1 MFLELTPRTEAGA
14 RLCALARSLSDQFS
28 GEAAAHDRDATY
40 PHEHVESLKQAG
52 YFAAPIPPAFGG
64 HGVDSIHDLIVA
76 STILARGNPSVA
88 IGVNM
93 HLIAVVNMVRRWW
106 IALARG
112 DERRANGIAAALRE
126 IVDERAVFA
135 AAISEPQQ
143 DLTRPSTTASRVDA
157 GWRIDGRKIF
167 CTMSPA
173 ATALYTS
180 VTFRGDDGNERYG
193 YAFVPTDAPGL
204 TVHDDWD
211 ALGMRASGS
220 NSVSFDGVTVASSA
234 VTGGFLAGEAA
245 GYMERNLAAGLFH
258 ASASLGIAESAHSH
272 AMDSLKSRAA
282 GACEAPST
290 QAMVA
295 ESAIE
300 LAAAR
305 AALAR
310 GASLIDQHHEDHPT
324 SHGSPEE
331 LTALFGEAQ
340 AVKTFVNDTSV
351 RLVDRALTLA
361 GGRGYLNGHPIA
373 RAYRDVR
380 ASAFMN
386 PLATGRAHEFI
397 GQVAL
402 GLEGSLS

>member
-1 MFLELTPRTEAGA
+1 MFVELTPRTEAGA
-14 RLCALARSLSDQFS
+14 RLCALARSLSDEF
-28 GEAAAHDRDATY
+28 AADAATHDRDASY
-40 PHEHVESLKQAG
+40 PHEHIDSLREAG
-52 YFAAPIPPAFGG
+52 YFAAPIPQALGG
-64 HGVDSIHDLIVA
+64 LGVDSVHDLIVA

-93 HLIAVVNMVRRWW
+93 HLVAVVNMVRGWW
-106 IALARG
+106 IAVARG
-112 DERRANGIAAALRE
+112 DEQRAAAIGASLRQIAE
-126 IVDERAVFA
+126 ERAVFA

-143 DLTRPSTTASRVDA
+143 DLTRPATTATRTED
-157 GWRIDGRKIF
+157 GWRIHGRKIF

-173 ATALYTS
+173 ATSLYVSLTYS
-180 VTFRGDDGNERYG
+180 DDAGNERYG

-220 NSVSFDGVTVASSA
+220 NSVSFDGVLVPGSA
-234 VTGGFLAGEAA
+234 VTGGFPAGEAP
-245 GYMERNLAAGLFH
+245 GYMERNLSAGLFH
-258 ASASLGIAESAHSH
+258 ASASLGIAESAHQH
-272 AMDSLKSRAA
+272 AMDALTARRGDAP
-282 GACEAPST
+282 PST
-290 QAMVA
+290 QSMIA
-295 ESAIE
+295 ENAIE

-305 AALAR
+305 ATLAR
-310 GASLIDQHHEDHPT
+310 GAALIDRHHEEHPSSRAT
-324 SHGSPEE
+324 PEE
-331 LTALFGEAQ
+331 LTVLFGEAQ
-340 AVKTFVNDTSV
+340 AAKAFVNTTAV